1 MSTPNRPET
10 LEALIFDLDGTLA
23 DTLPV
28 VVEAFQKTFVDFGL
42 PVRSQ
47 SEIFSC
53 FGPTEDGVVKAM
65 FGDVSARAIPVF
77 YENYQRLLAF
87 GVSPFPNM
95 RSLLSA
101 SRVKGYR
108 LAVVT
113 GKSELG
119 AAMTL
124 DALGLADVFELIRGG
139 SEDGIVKRAAM
150 MEILGVWNM
159 TPAAAAYVGDHPI
172 DVLEARA
179 VDVRALS
186 AGWASTVDLEAIE
199 AVHPDE
205 LFLTV
210 EDLAA
215 WLCVDGI
222 MKG

>member
-10 LEALIFDLDGTLA
+10 LAALIFDLDGTLA

-28 VVEAFQKTFVDFGL
+28 VVEAFQKTFVDLDL

-47 SEIFSC
+47 SEIFSN

-65 FGDVSARAIPVF
+65 FGDVSDRAVPVF
-77 YENYQRLLAF
+77 YENFQRLLSA
-87 GVSPFPNM
+87 GVSPFSKM
-95 RSLLSA
+95 QSLLSA

-113 GKSELG
+113 GKSERG

-124 DALGLADVFELIRGG
+124 DALGLVDEFELVRGG
-139 SEDGIVKRAAM
+139 SDDGIVKSAAM
-150 MEILGVWNM
+150 MEILDVWGIA
-159 TPAAAAYVGDHPI
+159 PAAAAYIGDHPL
-172 DVLEARA
+172 DVLEARS
-179 VDVRALS
+179 VDVLALS

-215 WLCVDGI
+215 WLCIGGI
-222 MKG
+222 MEG

>member
-1 MSTPNRPET
+1 MSTPNRPEM
-10 LEALIFDLDGTLA
+10 LGALIFDLDGTLA

-28 VVEAFQKTFVDFGL
+28 VVDAFQQTFVDFGL

-47 SEIFSC
+47 SEIFSY

-65 FGDVSARAIPVF
+65 FGDVSTRAVPVF
-77 YENYQRLLAF
+77 YENYQRLLSV
-87 GVSPFPNM
+87 GVAPFSNM
-95 RSLLSA
+95 RCLLSA

-113 GKSELG
+113 GKSERG

-124 DALGLADVFELIRGG
+124 DALGLVDEFELVRGG
-139 SEDGIVKRAAM
+139 SDDGIVKSAAM
-150 MEILGVWNM
+150 MEILDVWDIA
-159 TPAAAAYVGDHPI
+159 PGAAAYIGDHPL
-172 DVLEARA
+172 DVLEARS
-179 VDVRALS
+179 VDVLALS
-186 AGWASTVDLEAIE
+186 AGWASTVDLEAIK

-215 WLCVDGI
+215 WLCIDGI
-222 MKG
+222 MEG